1 MSSGE
6 PKNKNLWGKVVSLLC
21 VFQSLRKSKPQK
33 YLQKTIINE
42 LWAKKRPILVQKGSS
57 QPFLGIIEIRIM
69 TNLILILAG
78 ASADASSD
86 ESAGTCSEMNLNIE
100 FFDRVGTD

>member
-21 VFQSLRKSKPQK
+21 VFQSLKKSKPQK

-42 LWAKKRPILVQKGSS
+42 LWDKKRPILVQKVSS
-57 QPFLGIIEIRIM
+57 KPSFGINEVKIM
-69 TNLILILAG
+69 PNLHSIVI
-78 ASADASSD
+78 
-86 ESAGTCSEMNLNIE
+86 NQ
-100 FFDRVGTD
+100 

>member
-42 LWAKKRPILVQKGSS
+42 LWDKKRPILVQKVSS
-57 QPFLGIIEIRIM
+57 QPILGFHEVKIKYNLYLIDIIQCNSVTQRLYFQKHIKF
-69 TNLILILAG
+69 NKK
-78 ASADASSD
+78 
-86 ESAGTCSEMNLNIE
+86 N
-100 FFDRVGTD
+100 

>member
-6 PKNKNLWGKVVSLLC
+6 PKNKNLWGKEVSLLC

-42 LWAKKRPILVQKGSS
+42 LWDKKRPILVQKVSS
-57 QPFLGIIEIRIM
+57 QPFLGINEEKIM
-69 TNLILILAG
+69 SKLYSIDINQYNSVTQRL
-78 ASADASSD
+78 
-86 ESAGTCSEMNLNIE
+86 
-100 FFDRVGTD
+100 